1 MYGWP
6 RNFLLSV
13 NRVYKLHKFITYDEF
28 KIIYNQQFSNV
39 PAESSFLK
47 FKADIA
53 SNFGPVTK
61 NKKYP
66 PPYQIKMYQNGF
78 FKPPLKCL
86 KKQRGGQKIIG
97 TFLDSTKTFHFK
109 RRGIRHLMMTQ

>member
-13 NRVYKLHKFITYDEF
+13 NMVYKLHKFITYDEF

-47 FKADIA
+47 FKADIS
-53 SNFGPVTK
+53 SNFGPINK

-66 PPYQIKMYQNGF
+66 PPVANKDVPKWIFQTPIEMFEKT
-78 FKPPLKCL
+78 K
-86 KKQRGGQKIIG
+86 RGSKNYRYILRQQKNNSFP
-97 TFLDSTKTFHFK
+97 TT
-109 RRGIRHLMMTQ
+109 